1 MIITRKEQQEL
12 MVMGSANLIV
22 SSANMMITSAY
33 VTGDIVGGLV
43 RDTFKGADYAGKK
56 LAEKFIKKN
65 NINSD
70 WD

>member
-1 MIITRKEQQEL
+1 MLITKKEKEEL

-33 VTGDIVGGLV
+33 VTDDIVTGLV